1 MKKLLFFIPLIAFGA
16 ATQATSN
23 YELLDAQGNVLE
35 IFVATPEVAATY
47 PACVQQVYPTAVSC
61 VPYVAPIQ
69 PIVDVSK
76 APPAFTLQEPAPVIT
91 TNSSSPIVTTN
102 NAVVTTNNI
111 AP

>member
-16 ATQATSN
+16 ATQAPSN

-47 PACVQQVYPTAVSC
+47 PACVQQIYPTAVSC

-69 PIVDVSK
+69 PTVDI
-76 APPAFTLQEPAPVIT
+76 TPV
-91 TNSSSPIVTTN
+91 VTTN
-102 NAVVTTNNI
+102 NAVALPALTTNNVS
-111 AP
+111 P

>member
-16 ATQATSN
+16 ATQAPSN

-69 PIVDVSK
+69 PTVDI
-76 APPAFTLQEPAPVIT
+76 TPV
-91 TNSSSPIVTTN
+91 VTTN
-102 NAVVTTNNI
+102 NAVALPVVTTNNLSI
-111 AP
+111 LTTNNSQ

>member
-16 ATQATSN
+16 ATQAPSN

-47 PACVQQVYPTAVSC
+47 PACVKEVYPTAVSC

-69 PIVDVSK
+69 PTVDI
-76 APPAFTLQEPAPVIT
+76 TPVL
-91 TNSSSPIVTTN
+91 TTN
-102 NAVVTTNNI
+102 NAVALPVVTTNNLSI
-111 AP
+111 LTTNNSQ

>member
-16 ATQATSN
+16 ATQAPSN

-47 PACVQQVYPTAVSC
+47 PACVQQIYPTAVSC
-61 VPYVAPIQ
+61 VLAPIQ
-69 PIVDVSK
+69 PTVDI
-76 APPAFTLQEPAPVIT
+76 APVVT
-91 TNSSSPIVTTN
+91 TNAVSPVITTN

>member
-16 ATQATSN
+16 ATQAPSN

-47 PACVQQVYPTAVSC
+47 PACVQQIYPTAVSC

-69 PIVDVSK
+69 PTVDI
-76 APPAFTLQEPAPVIT
+76 TPVL
-91 TNSSSPIVTTN
+91 TTN
-102 NAVVTTNNI
+102 NAVALPVVTTNNLSI
-111 AP
+111 LTTNNSQ

>member
-16 ATQATSN
+16 ATQAPSN

-47 PACVQQVYPTAVSC
+47 PACVKEVYPTAVSC

-69 PIVDVSK
+69 PTVDI
-76 APPAFTLQEPAPVIT
+76 APVVT
-91 TNSSSPIVTTN
+91 TNAVSPVITTN